1 MMTASESS
9 TRDAKL
15 EGGERG
21 DDDERRGARTER
33 TGRRDGTGRRSR
45 SIRFDRLQRRRRD

>member
-21 DDDERRGARTER
+21 DDDERRGARTES
-33 TGRRDGTGRRSR
+33 TG
-45 SIRFDRLQRRRRD
+45 